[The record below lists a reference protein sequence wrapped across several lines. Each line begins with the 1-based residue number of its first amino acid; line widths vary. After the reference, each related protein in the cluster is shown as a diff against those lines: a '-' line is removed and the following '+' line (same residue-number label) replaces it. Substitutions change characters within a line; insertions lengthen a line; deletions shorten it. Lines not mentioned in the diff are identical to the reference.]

1 MESKNQELS
10 RAVEELSKL
19 VKDSGEGNTRLFICP
34 PEKCHIENL
43 TAPYSDH
50 LSKSDNMNQSCICV

>member
-19 VKDSGEGNTRLFICP
+19 VKDSGEGNTRLFVCP
-34 PEKCHIENL
+34 PEKWHIERL
-43 TAPYSDH
+43 TAPY
-50 LSKSDNMNQSCICV
+50 LFQLLTLITG